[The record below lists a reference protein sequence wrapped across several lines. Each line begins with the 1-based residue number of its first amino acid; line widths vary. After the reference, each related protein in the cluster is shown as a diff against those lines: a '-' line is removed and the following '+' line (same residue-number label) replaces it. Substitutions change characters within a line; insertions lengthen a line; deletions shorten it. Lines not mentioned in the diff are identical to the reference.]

1 MGRKTQRKI
10 KELEQLAVLCQTNE
24 KHAVSAAEKLNKEV
38 EKLRTE
44 KKNLEQIV
52 NQINK

>member
-10 KELEQLAVLCQTNE
+10 KELEQLAILYQSNE
-24 KHAVSAAEKLNKEV
+24 KQAVLATEKLNKEV
-38 EKLRTE
+38 ERLRVE

-52 NQINK
+52 RRHK